1 MHRIN
6 WGRVIGGGLLAGVII
21 DIVEGLVSGMW
32 LAQEWQQVMKRLG
45 LSGAYS
51 GGQVALFN
59 AWGLL
64 MGIAAVWLYASIRP
78 RYGPGPGTALRAGL
92 AVWVIGYLMS
102 VVPPL
107 VMGMFPVR
115 LLLISLA
122 AGLVEVLAGTL
133 LGAWIYKEEPA
144 A

>member
-32 LAQEWQQVMKRLG
+32 LAQEWQQVMNRLG
-45 LSGAYS
+45 LSGGYS

-78 RYGPGPGTALRAGL
+78 RYAPGPGTALRAGL

>member
-1 MHRIN
+1 
-6 WGRVIGGGLLAGVII
+6 
-21 DIVEGLVSGMW
+21 
-32 LAQEWQQVMKRLG
+32 
-45 LSGAYS
+45 
-51 GGQVALFN
+51 
-59 AWGLL
+59 
-64 MGIAAVWLYASIRP
+64 
-78 RYGPGPGTALRAGL
+78 ALRAGL